1 MFNEFYFN
9 RHIVTKGRN
18 GENWAFLNLS
28 CSYKNVE
35 THLNL
40 WELTPRILLF
50 EITIKINTLWRH
62 LIRENRENKA
72 CSLIRTYGMNGL
84 KFYHLAIKMKF
95 EPFRA
100 YLQQCCN
107 PTLLVFVVVI
117 VVLISQ
123 SQLKIAFNCVQD
135 SPEREKMNI
144 SIKALAV

>member
-1 MFNEFYFN
+1 MFNDFYFS

-40 WELTPRILLF
+40 WEFTPRILLF

-72 CSLIRTYGMNGL
+72 CSLIRTYGMILGPFVR
-84 KFYHLAIKMKF
+84 KKF
-95 EPFRA
+95 EILKYWSYRK
-100 YLQQCCN
+100 
-107 PTLLVFVVVI
+107 TFV
-117 VVLISQ
+117 LKKLRLDELWLFGKKNFLSDPPKARSQ
-123 SQLKIAFNCVQD
+123 GGIF
-135 SPEREKMNI
+135 
-144 SIKALAV
+144 SILG